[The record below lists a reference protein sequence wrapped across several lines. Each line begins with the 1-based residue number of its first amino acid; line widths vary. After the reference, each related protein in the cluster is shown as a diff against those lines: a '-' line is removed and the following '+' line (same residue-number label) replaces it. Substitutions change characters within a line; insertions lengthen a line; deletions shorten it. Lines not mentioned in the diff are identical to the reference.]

1 MYTVRVLSEIDDRLD
16 AEYYNP
22 EALVTINKME
32 TKGSITTFGSL
43 VSEGYRVVYHGTD
56 STNGLKDNETL
67 PFLSP
72 TQIDKDGAIS
82 FENTDRLPIYY
93 KDKYPKGLG
102 SVGEILV
109 EVKGNVSKVGIIPRH
124 FPKNLMISGSLYKAT
139 LDATRADSHYIL
151 AFLKSKHGQTLK
163 NRLTSNTIIN
173 NIAKDA
179 LYSIPI
185 IELNAITQKYIGDK
199 VRQAEQLRNWAG
211 ILELKIKSRFKFLTD
226 DLTEHKQSYWV
237 KTEDLQPYRINPKE
251 YDPVTADSIS
261 KAKQLNIKIDRL
273 NNLVDDRGIAGGA
286 TPSGANYYDNGVLFC
301 RVQNVK
307 NYSLDLTDA
316 VYIKSD
322 DDEKLKRSRCN
333 ANDIVLTI
341 TGYPGTA
348 SLVLT
353 EDLPVNLNQHSVRFG
368 SSSDV
373 KPGYLCAALNSDFLK
388 LQINRS
394 SIGGTRDALDY
405 PSVKN
410 LLIPRLEKSLEDK
423 IHNWVINY
431 IKSTKFS
438 EKLTD
443 CAKTLVEALIEGR
456 LTEEQLIQA
465 QQALEDDDNTLD
477 KAILS
482 KLSSEG
488 YAVEGATPLFSD
500 IDELYSLLAS
510 ANASDDSED

>member
-72 TQIDKDGAIS
+72 TQIDKNGAIS

-109 EVKGNVSKVGIIPRH
+109 EVKGNVSKVGIIPSR

-139 LDATRADSHYIL
+139 LDSTRADSHYIL
-151 AFLKSKHGQTLK
+151 AFLKSKHGQILK

-173 NIAKDA
+173 YIAKDA
-179 LYSIPI
+179 LYSIPV
-185 IELNAITQKYIGDK
+185 IELDIITQKYIGDK
-199 VRQAEQLRNWAG
+199 VRQAEELRAWAMA
-211 ILELKIKSRFKFLTD
+211 LELKFQKQLKTFYPEAFKDKSTGKKHSMAPIED
-226 DLTEHKQSYWV
+226 MSYTLNPGAFDEERLRIRLYLKKCGAV
-237 KTEDLQPYRINPKE
+237 KLKE
-251 YDPVTADSIS
+251 VASIEGTTSSDYSQDTTYIGLDSIS
-261 KAKQLNIKIDRL
+261 SETCALSPSSIIKSGVTGTSRVLNEGVVVAKLRPYLNKISYIPKSLSGSVGSTELLCVRPL
-273 NNLVDDRGIAGGA
+273 NGLNGWYI
-286 TPSGANYYDNGVLFC
+286 YGVL
-301 RVQNVK
+301 
-307 NYSLDLTDA
+307 
-316 VYIKSD
+316 KSD
-322 DDEKLKRSRCN
+322 IGLRQLKPLASGSTHPRIDQYDLYDLIFPIHQDSEIMGKWLEN
-333 ANDIVLTI
+333 AQVA
-341 TGYPGTA
+341 YFMA
-348 SLVLT
+348 SYLVI
-353 EDLPVNLNQHSVRFG
+353 S
-368 SSSDV
+368 
-373 KPGYLCAALNSDFLK
+373 A
-388 LQINRS
+388 
-394 SIGGTRDALDY
+394 
-405 PSVKN
+405 
-410 LLIPRLEKSLEDK
+410 KS
-423 IHNWVINY
+423 
-431 IKSTKFS
+431 
-438 EKLTD
+438 
-443 CAKTLVEALIEGR
+443 LVEALIEGQ
-456 LTEEQLIQA
+456 LTEDQLIKA
-465 QQALEDDDNTLD
+465 QQALEDGDNTLD

-510 ANASDDSED
+510 ATAADSED

>member
-32 TKGSITTFGSL
+32 TKGSITTFGDL

-72 TQIDKDGAIS
+72 TQIDKNGAIS

-109 EVKGNVSKVGIIPRH
+109 EVKGNVSKVGIIPSH

-173 NIAKDA
+173 YIAKDA

-185 IELNAITQKYIGDK
+185 IELDVITQKYIGDK
-199 VRQAEQLRNWAG
+199 VRQAEQLRAWAK
-211 ILELKIKSRFKFLTD
+211 ILERKADSSINMLFKFENIESLTTKPRRLDSQLLSSISLSPEFSRATECQRTFVDSSKLSLFLDQCKCGDPIKSEDRISGSFFYYGASGPIDTHSEYNFDGEYLIIAQDGSIGCVNIVRGKFWANNHVWVLKIKSG
-226 DLTEHKQSYWV
+226 
-237 KTEDLQPYRINPKE
+237 
-251 YDPVTADSIS
+251 YDIDSIGRFLS
-261 KAKQLNIKIDRL
+261 KNFPCWKGITTGSVIPKVTSENLLNISIP
-273 NNLVDDRGIAGGA
+273 NEIAKNINIGDTLRAASTA
-286 TPSGANYYDNGVLFC
+286 TSYSKLLTALA
-301 RVQNVK
+301 K
-307 NYSLDLTDA
+307 N
-316 VYIKSD
+316 
-322 DDEKLKRSRCN
+322 
-333 ANDIVLTI
+333 
-341 TGYPGTA
+341 
-348 SLVLT
+348 
-353 EDLPVNLNQHSVRFG
+353 
-368 SSSDV
+368 
-373 KPGYLCAALNSDFLK
+373 
-388 LQINRS
+388 
-394 SIGGTRDALDY
+394 
-405 PSVKN
+405 
-410 LLIPRLEKSLEDK
+410 
-423 IHNWVINY
+423 
-431 IKSTKFS
+431 
-438 EKLTD
+438 
-443 CAKTLVEALIEGR
+443 LVEALIEGQ

-465 QQALEDDDNTLD
+465 QQALEDGDNTLD
-477 KAILS
+477 SAILS

-488 YAVEGATPLFSD
+488 YAVEGTAPLFSD
-500 IDELYSLLAS
+500 IDELYHLLAS
-510 ANASDDSED
+510 ATATDSED